1 MSLVSMVTWRYW
13 PKGDESMGTIT
24 AKLNRLIL
32 MAACVT
38 SALTALAHS
47 FVGSWNGQIDLCVT
61 KLRIVINVSVD
72 GSCTFVSPDQSAKEI
87 PAKFK
92 TTKVDTMEV
101 SVPSIGAK
109 FVGRLKDGTVKGTFT
124 QRGMKFPLELKPGE
138 VVLNRPQNPCLPFPY
153 STAEVVFT
161 NASAKAVLAGTLSL
175 PADAKCV
182 ALMVTGSGLQDRD
195 EQMYGHRP
203 FAVIADH
210 LARKGIATLRY
221 DDRGTAKSKGGSLK
235 SATTRDFS
243 MDAEAGLAYLRGLGQ
258 FTKVG
263 IIGHSEGGSIAYM
276 LGARGKVDFIVS
288 LAGPAVKGDVLLFE
302 QSRAL
307 LGDAAKNLTLEQVR
321 KAPATKGNAWHRF
334 FIDYD
339 PQKDIRKVSCPVLA
353 LNGEKDKQVVAQPNV
368 TALRRVL
375 PSNTL
380 SDIKTYPKLNHL
392 FQHCET
398 GLARE
403 YGEIEETISEEV
415 LKDIADWINRVMG
428 DISDK

>member
-1 MSLVSMVTWRYW
+1 
-13 PKGDESMGTIT
+13 MGERNTKLSKTIL
-24 AKLNRLIL
+24 AVVCA
-32 MAACVT
+32 M
-38 SALTALAHS
+38 SALTALAHG
-47 FVGSWNGQIDLCVT
+47 FVGSWNGQLDLCVT
-61 KLRIVINVSVD
+61 KLRIMINVAAD
-72 GSCTFVSPDQSAKEI
+72 GSCTFASLDQDAREI

-101 SVPSIGAK
+101 GVPSIGAR
-109 FVGRLKDGTVKGTFT
+109 FIGRLKDGTIKGTFT
-124 QRGMKFPLELKPGE
+124 QRGAKFPLELKQGE
-138 VVLNRPQNPCLPFPY
+138 VELKRPQNPSPPFPY
-153 STAEVVFT
+153 STAEVAFT

-175 PADAKCV
+175 PAGAKCV

-243 MDAEAGLAYLRGLGQ
+243 LDAEAGIAYLRGLGK
-258 FTKVG
+258 FAKVG
-263 IIGHSEGGSIAYM
+263 IIGHSEGGTIAYM

-288 LAGPAVKGDVLLFE
+288 LAGPAVRGDVLLLE

-368 TALRRVL
+368 SALRRVL
-375 PSNTL
+375 PSNKL
-380 SDIKTYPKLNHL
+380 SDIKTYPNLNHL

-403 YGEIEETISEEV
+403 YGEIEETFFEEV
-415 LKDIADWINRVMG
+415 LKDIADWINRVT
-428 DISDK
+428 IEKQEQ

>member
-1 MSLVSMVTWRYW
+1 
-13 PKGDESMGTIT
+13 MGTIT

-61 KLRIVINVSVD
+61 QLRIVINVSVD

-101 SVPSIGAK
+101 SVPSIGTK

-243 MDAEAGLAYLRGLGQ
+243 MDAEAGLAYLRGLGK

-276 LGARGKVDFIVS
+276 LA
-288 LAGPAVKGDVLLFE
+288 
-302 QSRAL
+302 
-307 LGDAAKNLTLEQVR
+307 
-321 KAPATKGNAWHRF
+321 
-334 FIDYD
+334 
-339 PQKDIRKVSCPVLA
+339 
-353 LNGEKDKQVVAQPNV
+353 
-368 TALRRVL
+368 
-375 PSNTL
+375 
-380 SDIKTYPKLNHL
+380 
-392 FQHCET
+392 
-398 GLARE
+398 
-403 YGEIEETISEEV
+403 
-415 LKDIADWINRVMG
+415 
-428 DISDK
+428 